1 MSGKRTKQQL
11 TKDQVLARGADVD
24 SSDGESQM
32 DTPQVA
38 SAEVMAT
45 RKIAGANRRF
55 MKRATRPSADA
66 NAALSIKQNKT
77 SAIFNGDVTYD
88 SLTISQMKSLN
99 ANFLKSVNDGIN
111 KNPIA
116 DFSEICSKYLDY
128 VKKVQEKK
136 IDVKRLDVPKVEIKA
151 DVIKSADDKT
161 KPNPFAM
168 FASLNKSTEPESNQ
182 VTVSKAEISHQSSQ
196 PIKVEADPDSDNSDD
211 SEKKQ
216 VEIKG
221 PEFKIGELP
230 KAKGGFKFGYVPP
243 KDDSDSEDIEIK
255 GPTFSTN
262 VKISDAVFKFPTETN
277 VKKEEVKPAFSF
289 GKPEDKNEETK
300 PAFSFGKPEDKKEE
314 TKPAFSFGKPEDKKE
329 ETKPAFSFG
338 KPEDKKEE
346 TKPAFSFG
354 KPEDKKEETK
364 PAFSFGKPEDKKEET
379 KPAFSFGKPEDKKE
393 ETKPAFSFGKPEDK
407 KEETKP
413 AFSFG
418 KPEDKKE
425 ETKPAFSFGKPE
437 DKKEET
443 KPAFSFGK
451 PEDKKEETKPAFSFG
466 KPEDKKEET
475 KPAFTFGSNT
485 ATQPSNTTSAFQFG
499 SSNSSSG
506 TSAPSY
512 AFSFGKKEGS
522 KSDTSNPFNFGSNA
536 TFNNTSS
543 SVFNFTAPSAKQT
556 QSANGEDRESSKADV
571 DPDANE
577 AEKDTVQ
584 GSFAV
589 VNLTKKVDVQ
599 NGEENEDVLILKRSK
614 ITKFNT
620 ETKAYDNVGVG
631 EFKILKN
638 VSNSKS
644 RILVRSDGSGNVL
657 LNVRVLP
664 QMKYELMGEK
674 KNMLRIPSVTSDGNL
689 ETYIARVKTSA
700 DGEELL
706 KTIQSCQ

>member
-413 AFSFG
+413 AF
-418 KPEDKKE
+418 
-425 ETKPAFSFGKPE
+425 
-437 DKKEET
+437 
-443 KPAFSFGK
+443 
-451 PEDKKEETKPAFSFG
+451 
-466 KPEDKKEET
+466 
-475 KPAFTFGSNT
+475 TFGSNT

>member
-289 GKPEDKNEETK
+289 GKPEDK
-300 PAFSFGKPEDKKEE
+300 
-314 TKPAFSFGKPEDKKE
+314 
-329 ETKPAFSFG
+329 
-338 KPEDKKEE
+338 
-346 TKPAFSFG
+346 
-354 KPEDKKEETK
+354 
-364 PAFSFGKPEDKKEET
+364 
-379 KPAFSFGKPEDKKE
+379 
-393 ETKPAFSFGKPEDK
+393 
-407 KEETKP
+407 
-413 AFSFG
+413 
-418 KPEDKKE
+418 
-425 ETKPAFSFGKPE
+425 
-437 DKKEET
+437 KEET

-689 ETYIARVKTSA
+689 ETYIARVKTSE

>member
-77 SAIFNGDVTYD
+77 SATFNGDVTYD

-230 KAKGGFKFGYVPP
+230 KTKGGFKFGYVPP

-379 KPAFSFGKPEDKKE
+379 KPAF
-393 ETKPAFSFGKPEDK
+393 
-407 KEETKP
+407 
-413 AFSFG
+413 
-418 KPEDKKE
+418 
-425 ETKPAFSFGKPE
+425 
-437 DKKEET
+437 
-443 KPAFSFGK
+443 
-451 PEDKKEETKPAFSFG
+451 
-466 KPEDKKEET
+466 
-475 KPAFTFGSNT
+475 TFGSNT
-485 ATQPSNTTSAFQFG
+485 ATQPSNTISAFQFG

-556 QSANGEDRESSKADV
+556 QSANGEDGESSKADV

-577 AEKDTVQ
+577 VEKDTVQ

-689 ETYIARVKTSA
+689 ETYIARVKTSE

>member
-38 SAEVMAT
+38 SAECH
-45 RKIAGANRRF
+45 
-55 MKRATRPSADA
+55 
-66 NAALSIKQNKT
+66 
-77 SAIFNGDVTYD
+77 FNGDVTYD

-277 VKKEEVKPAFSF
+277 
-289 GKPEDKNEETK
+289 PEDKN
-300 PAFSFGKPEDKKEE
+300 
-314 TKPAFSFGKPEDKKE
+314 
-329 ETKPAFSFG
+329 
-338 KPEDKKEE
+338 
-346 TKPAFSFG
+346 
-354 KPEDKKEETK
+354 EETK

>member
-77 SAIFNGDVTYD
+77 SATFNGDVTYD

-262 VKISDAVFKFPTETN
+262 VKISDAVFKKAPLGRTGAPGPRGKRPWTR
-277 VKKEEVKPAFSF
+277 KK
-289 GKPEDKNEETK
+289 KN
-300 PAFSFGKPEDKKEE
+300 
-314 TKPAFSFGKPEDKKE
+314 
-329 ETKPAFSFG
+329 
-338 KPEDKKEE
+338 
-346 TKPAFSFG
+346 
-354 KPEDKKEETK
+354 
-364 PAFSFGKPEDKKEET
+364 
-379 KPAFSFGKPEDKKE
+379 
-393 ETKPAFSFGKPEDK
+393 
-407 KEETKP
+407 
-413 AFSFG
+413 FG

>member
-77 SAIFNGDVTYD
+77 SATFNGDVTYD

-230 KAKGGFKFGYVPP
+230 KTKGGFKFGYVPP

-277 VKKEEVKPAFSF
+277 
-289 GKPEDKNEETK
+289 
-300 PAFSFGKPEDKKEE
+300 
-314 TKPAFSFGKPEDKKE
+314 
-329 ETKPAFSFG
+329 
-338 KPEDKKEE
+338 
-346 TKPAFSFG
+346 
-354 KPEDKKEETK
+354 
-364 PAFSFGKPEDKKEET
+364 
-379 KPAFSFGKPEDKKE
+379 
-393 ETKPAFSFGKPEDK
+393 
-407 KEETKP
+407 
-413 AFSFG
+413 
-418 KPEDKKE
+418 
-425 ETKPAFSFGKPE
+425 
-437 DKKEET
+437 
-443 KPAFSFGK
+443 

-485 ATQPSNTTSAFQFG
+485 ATQPSNTISAFQFG

-556 QSANGEDRESSKADV
+556 QSANGEDGESSKADV

-577 AEKDTVQ
+577 VEKDTVQ

-689 ETYIARVKTSA
+689 ETYIARVKTSE